1 MPFQNSSQNDPF
13 PSLFFHNKGLFYPI
27 ITAFFIKQSTFFLKK
42 NEQDGFLPSFTS
54 FRYSKNQAIQG
65 SAIRSIRKYKSRKPA
80 SAPYTSERLRRPS
93 YPCREG
99 ILTATTGSWHEI
111 CFYNSEFQILL
122 TGQKKNLKKNQ
133 MFPDN
138 KKEI

>member
-1 MPFQNSSQNDPF
+1 MSLVQAQQEPLLPLSGGSFFLPFQNSSQNDPF
-13 PSLFFHNKGLFYPI
+13 PSLFFHITGLFNPI

-42 NEQDGFLPSFTS
+42 NEQDGFLPRFTS

-93 YPCREG
+93 YPCRGEALPQPQEVG
-99 ILTATTGSWHEI
+99 TKYAFITVSSR
-111 CFYNSEFQILL
+111 YY
-122 TGQKKNLKKNQ
+122 
-133 MFPDN
+133 
-138 KKEI
+138 